1 MNPHEA
7 HSTSPM
13 ALIQSLWN
21 NRKLITQMV
30 KREVIGRYKGSY
42 IGLGWSFLNPIFMLM
57 IYTFV
62 FSVVFNARW
71 GSDGEESKTQFAVVL
86 FVGLII
92 HSLFAEVVN
101 RAPFLIQSNIN
112 YVKKVVFPLEVLPVV
127 AMGATLFHI
136 MVSLCVLLSVFLL
149 LNGFLYWTVLVA
161 PLVFLPLV
169 LVTLGCTWFLASLG
183 VYLRD
188 VGQTIGIVTTVM
200 LFMAPVF
207 YPVSALSEDQQFFL
221 LLNPLTFI
229 IEQARAVLIFG
240 KLPDWSG
247 LSLYSGFSLMVAWGG
262 YWWFQKTRKGFSDVL

>member
-1 MNPHEA
+1 VNPHEA